1 MFIRSLYGFVWPN
14 HLKPEKYNAS
24 VPLKRQCAD
33 IVFFSLTTSPG
44 FSSVSRCAQT
54 EFSNFLRIIAEPHIF
69 VIDSLVYSPH
79 SSRDFLVYSSL
90 EVVLDTPRSLFTH
103 FKEHAIIF
111 SLFTSTVGYF
121 RYLIILDLCL
131 KKKSEWFCP

>member
-1 MFIRSLYGFVWPN
+1 MFIRSLNGFVWPN

-24 VPLKRQCAD
+24 VPLKGQCAE

-44 FSSVSRCAQT
+44 FSSVSRYAQT

-69 VIDSLVYSPH
+69 VIDSLVYSPR

-90 EVVLDTPRSLFTH
+90 EVVLDTH